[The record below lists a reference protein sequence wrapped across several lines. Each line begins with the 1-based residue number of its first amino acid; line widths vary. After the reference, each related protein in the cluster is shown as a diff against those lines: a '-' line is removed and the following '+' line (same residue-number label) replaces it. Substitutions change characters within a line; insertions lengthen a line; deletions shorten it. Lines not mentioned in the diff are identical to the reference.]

1 MPVILDRLSNLSL
14 HDAWRIGFENAE
26 AAYSDRA
33 KDRIKECRESFE
45 RLLASGSAGFVY
57 GSTAAPG
64 ARAKVPLSPDQQE
77 RLAETQNLFA
87 PKAFGGGN
95 KWVPK
100 HAVRLVL
107 LARAAS
113 YIEGHGRIRLETA
126 EWVVGL
132 LSRPVPDM
140 PLDTATGPG
149 EVMPLSWLYPRI
161 SEVDLAPGEIMALY
175 NGSPCA
181 AGLATDAALTAARR
195 LGLCERV
202 FALAI
207 EAVAAPLDAYDLA
220 LLEITKDPHQ
230 CGVISRLNEF
240 LAGVPLSERLPHQA
254 PVSWRV
260 MPTVLGT
267 AARAVH
273 DAEEITLQSLQSV
286 AHNPI
291 YLPPDP
297 DHADGR
303 AISPGGFHN
312 HQASRAIDVLNAA
325 GADICAL
332 AAKLTAR
339 LLDGEPFGLPKLL
352 VPEDSGV
359 IGTEFL
365 AWSQTSHAERAR
377 LASAPAVLTIGL
389 EDPGG
394 GQSDVAAP
402 VFLAFE
408 RHLEAWDAVDAT
420 LATLALAIVQSFR
433 LTGRPPP
440 PRLKEFH
447 GVIDEIVAPFEL
459 TAIAELGQSL
469 RNVKIAMSNA
479 VVGRGPLA
487 PLIQS
492 PWFVG

>member
-1 MPVILDRLSNLSL
+1 MPVILDRLSGLTL
-14 HDAWRIGFENAE
+14 QDAWRVGFENAE
-26 AAYSDRA
+26 VAFSDRA
-33 KDRIKECRESFE
+33 KDCINDCRGSFE
-45 RLLASGSAGFVY
+45 RLLATGSAGFVY

-77 RLAETQNLFA
+77 RLAKSQNLFA
-87 PKAFGGGN
+87 PKAFGVGN

-100 HAVRLVL
+100 HAVRIVL

-126 EWVVGL
+126 EWVVTL
-132 LSRPVPDM
+132 LSRSIPNI
-140 PLDTATGPG
+140 PLDAATGPG
-149 EVMPLSWLYPRI
+149 EVMPLSWLYPRL
-161 SEVDLAPGEIMALY
+161 SEVDLAPGEVMALY

-181 AGLATDAALTAARR
+181 TGFVTDAALTASRR

-207 EAVAAPLDAYDLA
+207 EAVAAPLDAYDPA
-220 LLEITKDPHQ
+220 LLDITADPHQ
-230 CGVISRLNEF
+230 CGVLSRLNEY
-240 LAGVPLSERLPHQA
+240 LAGVPLCDRLPHQA

-260 MPTVLGT
+260 IPTVLGT
-267 AARAVH
+267 IARAVC
-273 DAEEITLQSLQSV
+273 DAEEIALQSLQSV

-297 DHADGR
+297 DHPDGR

-332 AAKLTAR
+332 ATKLTAR
-339 LLDGEPFGLPKLL
+339 LLDGVPFGLPKLL
-352 VPEDSGV
+352 VPDDSGV

-365 AWSQTSHAERAR
+365 AWSQTGHAERAR
-377 LASAPAVLTIGL
+377 LAATPAVLTIGL

-420 LATLALAIVQSFR
+420 LATLAMAVVQSFR
-433 LTGRPPP
+433 ITGRPPP

-447 GVIDEIVAPFEL
+447 KYIDEIVAPFEL
-459 TAIAELGQSL
+459 DVIAELGESL
-469 RNVKIAMSNA
+469 RNVKGAISNA
-479 VVGRGPLA
+479 IVGRGGLA
-487 PLIQS
+487 PLIKER
-492 PWFVG
+492 